1 MVSSSWNGEKTVHH
15 VVVPTKNVRHEPSAN
30 ADVTQAELA
39 FDEGL
44 RTDLMRSR
52 TAMDVFRREL
62 EARNVQFGN
71 KPLPT
76 SLKGHFVARSRVTAW
91 NRVLTRF
98 LRILEDTALQ
108 FLQEPEFRRNGPFSP
123 EALELLDIDPG
134 YSRPAVVCRPDLVW
148 DGDRVGLLEMNAD
161 SPAMML
167 YADLVQDVQRELFP
181 LTEIDDGD
189 RLQFDRRI
197 PAMLE
202 ALLSTYREWGGTQPK
217 PVIAIVDWAGQ
228 KTSTEQDH
236 LALQFT
242 ALGCPAFVCSP
253 DQLEVR
259 GGRLF
264 GRGEAIDIIQR
275 RVLFPD
281 IVRRRAELGA
291 FLTAYTER
299 LACVINPLRSYVV
312 GCKAVLAE
320 MCRPERLLAL
330 DTDDREV
337 VGSVL
342 PCTMSLDEIDRT
354 ELTDR
359 SRWVLKP
366 TFGSGGVGVI
376 IGRYV
381 DEATWN
387 EAITRA
393 RTGEWVVQ
401 RYLRIPLYR
410 VPLMTSSA
418 SALVSLY
425 SNWNPF
431 FFGGVASGGITR
443 VSSDPVVGISARGAL
458 LPTIIVNDE

>member
-1 MVSSSWNGEKTVHH
+1 
-15 VVVPTKNVRHEPSAN
+15 VVVPTKNVRHESSVS
-30 ADVTQAELA
+30 ADVTQAEVA
-39 FDEGL
+39 FDDGL

-76 SLKGHFVARSRVTAW
+76 SIKGHFVARSRVTAW
-91 NRVLTRF
+91 NRVLTGFLRVLEGTALRF
-98 LRILEDTALQ
+98 LQD
-108 FLQEPEFRRNGPFSP
+108 PEFRRNGPFSP

-134 YSRPAVVCRPDLVW
+134 YSHPAVVCRPDLVW
-148 DGDRVGLLEMNAD
+148 EGDRVGLLEMNAD

-167 YADLVQDVQRELFP
+167 YADVVQDVQRELFP
-181 LTEIDDGD
+181 LNEIDEGE
-189 RLQFDRRI
+189 RLRFDRRI
-197 PAMLE
+197 PDMLE
-202 ALLSTYREWGGTQPK
+202 ALRSTYREWGGK
-217 PVIAIVDWAGQ
+217 ESSPVIAIVDWAGQ
-228 KTSTEQDH
+228 KTSAEQEN
-236 LALQFT
+236 LARQFT

-259 GGRLF
+259 GGRLL
-264 GRGEAIDIIQR
+264 GRGEPIDIVQR

-281 IVRRRAELGA
+281 IVRRRAELDA
-291 FLTAYTER
+291 FLTAYKER

-320 MCRPERLLAL
+320 MCRPERIESL
-330 DTDDREV
+330 DDEDREV
-337 VGSVL
+337 VRSVL
-342 PCTMSLDEIDRT
+342 PCTMSLDEIDRS
-354 ELTDR
+354 ELADR
-359 SRWVLKP
+359 TRWVIKP
-366 TFGSGGVGVI
+366 TFGSGGSGVI

-381 DEATWN
+381 DESTWN
-387 EAITRA
+387 EAIARA
-393 RTGEWVVQ
+393 RPGEWVVQ